1 MTKSTTRSVV
11 RGLLLLWL
19 LFRAGVGSASAQADV
34 GPVIQRGEELT
45 VYVMTMGPG
54 PAVWER
60 FGHNAIR
67 VRDELKGT
75 DIAYNWG
82 MFSFE
87 QDNFLLNFIRGRMEY
102 WMQGIDAGAMAGGYA
117 NADRSVWVQELNLSP
132 AQRADLR
139 DFLEWNER
147 PENRFYLYDYYLD
160 NCSTRVRD
168 AIDRAL
174 GGQLR
179 AATEGIDAGTTFRS
193 HTRALTSEDPALY
206 AGLMLG
212 LARPVDRQISV
223 WEEMFLP
230 MELMA
235 RIREVTIVNEAGET
249 VPLVKSELVA
259 YERSAP
265 LSAPDPSP
273 RWPVYTF
280 LGLVIAGVIVLA
292 GVRRADGRAG
302 GGTFAWLATAW
313 MAIAG
318 IFGLVI
324 LGLWAATDHSFSY
337 WNENLFQINPL
348 LLGLAV
354 MIPLAMRGSVA
365 RTQRAARC
373 ATVIAGLS
381 VLGFVLQPLPGF
393 TQSNGEIIGLAMP
406 INLAIAFVLVR
417 LARARRGGGGDV
429 DRASARVTSRLAA
442 A

>member
-1 MTKSTTRSVV
+1 
-11 RGLLLLWL
+11 
-19 LFRAGVGSASAQADV
+19 
-34 GPVIQRGEELT
+34 
-45 VYVMTMGPG
+45 MTMGPG

-179 AATEGIDAGTTFRS
+179 SATEGIDAGTTFRS

-212 LARPVDRQISV
+212 LARPVDRPISV

-265 LSAPDPSP
+265 LSTPDPSP
-273 RWPVYTF
+273 RWPVHTF
-280 LGLVIAGVIVLA
+280 LGLVIAGVILLA
-292 GVRRADGRAG
+292 GVRRVDGRAG
-302 GGTFAWLATAW
+302 GGAFAWLATAW

-348 LLGLAV
+348 LLVLAV
-354 MIPLAMRGSVA
+354 MIPLAMRGSVT
-365 RTQRAARC
+365 RTERAARW

-381 VLGFVLQPLPGF
+381 VLGFLLQPLPGF

-406 INLAIAFVLVR
+406 INLAIALVLVR
-417 LARARRGGGGDV
+417 LACASRRGRGC
-429 DRASARVTSRLAA
+429 
-442 A
+442 